1 MRSSSAD
8 APRGGRGRRGT
19 WALLGAL
26 LAGALLLGPAVGY
39 AAAQFGSTSTVTF
52 TITVRSA
59 STGPDAPADPGDPAD
74 PTDPAADPAP
84 APAGP
89 AAP

>member
-8 APRGGRGRRGT
+8 APRGRRGPRGT

-26 LAGALLLGPAVGY
+26 LAVALLLGPAVGY
-39 AAAQFGSTSTVTF
+39 AAAQFGSTATVTF

-59 STGPDAPADPGDPAD
+59 STDPAAPATPADPAD
-74 PTDPAADPAP
+74 PD
-84 APAGP
+84 PAGP